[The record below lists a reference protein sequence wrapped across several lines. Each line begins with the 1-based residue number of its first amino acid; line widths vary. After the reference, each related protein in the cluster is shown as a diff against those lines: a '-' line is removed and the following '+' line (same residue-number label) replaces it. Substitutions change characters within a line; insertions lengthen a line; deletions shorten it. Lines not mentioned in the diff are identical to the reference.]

1 MKEHGYTLNP
11 AIGEEDKEMVKT
23 IQKGV
28 RLQVKLNQLKG
39 APVARYDFKAKK
51 PYLEYPD
58 GRKEYVDENGD
69 S

>member
-1 MKEHGYTLNP
+1 MEGNNYKVNH
-11 AIGEEDKEMVKT
+11 AIGEEDMEHVKA

-39 APVARYDFKAKK
+39 APIARFDAKAKK

-58 GRKEYVDENGD
+58 GRRDYENGY
-69 S
+69 

>member
-1 MKEHGYTLNP
+1 MTNNVYKINP
-11 AIGEEDKEMVKT
+11 AIGEEDLEHVKA

-39 APVARYDFKAKK
+39 APIAKFDFKTRR

-58 GRKEYVDENGD
+58 GRKEYGD
-69 S
+69 G